1 METDTVN
8 LLVGHLMVA
17 GGDTG
22 GGERTAHLFD
32 YAISAGAFPSHLSYV
47 ALGHL
52 HRSQRMPYAAP
63 VWYSGSPL
71 QLDFGEQDQQKSVI
85 VANVEAGLPA
95 EVLEVPLRS
104 GRRLRTVRGSL
115 EQLRELVD
123 EVGEDFLRIDLE
135 ESARVGLADDVR
147 DLFKN
152 AVEIRLIAPAKVDTG
167 RPLRVGRDPSELFR
181 EYLSSAG
188 VEDGRLHTLFD
199 ELIGEA
205 QEVGT

>member
-1 METDTVN
+1 
-8 LLVGHLMVA
+8 
-17 GGDTG
+17 
-22 GGERTAHLFD
+22 
-32 YAISAGAFPSHLSYV
+32 
-47 ALGHL
+47 
-52 HRSQRMPYAAP
+52 
-63 VWYSGSPL
+63 
-71 QLDFGEQDQQKSVI
+71 
-85 VANVEAGLPA
+85 
-95 EVLEVPLRS
+95 
-104 GRRLRTVRGSL
+104 
-115 EQLRELVD
+115 
-123 EVGEDFLRIDLE
+123 
-135 ESARVGLADDVR
+135 LADDVR